1 MKITYFAKTRE
12 LMGRDSDSIDFP
24 TDIHTIDDAIQYLS
38 AKGEPYSI
46 AFAARDKLRFALD
59 NELAQN
65 DASVHNISEL
75 AIFPP
80 VTGG

>member
-12 LMGRDSDSIDFP
+12 LMGRDSDIFDFP
-24 TDIHTIDDAIQYLS
+24 TDIHTIDDVIEYLS

-46 AFAARDKLRFALD
+46 TFSAQDKLRFALD
-59 NELAQN
+59 NELAKR
-65 DASVHNISEL
+65 DAIIANKSEL

>member
-1 MKITYFAKTRE
+1 MEVTYFAKTRDI
-12 LMGRDSDSIDFP
+12 MGRDSDNFVLPADIQSIN
-24 TDIHTIDDAIQYLS
+24 DIIEYLS

-59 NELAQN
+59 NELAHQ
-65 DASVHNISEL
+65 DAIIANKSEL

>member
-12 LMGRDSDSIDFP
+12 LMGRDSDSVDFP
-24 TDIHTIDDAIQYLS
+24 TDIHTIDDVIQYLS
-38 AKGEPYSI
+38 AKGAPYDV
-46 AFAARDKLRFALD
+46 AFEERNSLRFALD

-65 DASVHNISEL
+65 DASINNISEL